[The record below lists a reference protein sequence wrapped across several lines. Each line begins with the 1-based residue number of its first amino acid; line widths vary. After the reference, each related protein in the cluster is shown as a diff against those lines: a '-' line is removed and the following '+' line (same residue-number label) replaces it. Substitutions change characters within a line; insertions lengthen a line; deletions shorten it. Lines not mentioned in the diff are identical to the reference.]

1 MLTGEGPYG
10 RNAGWGGHVEEDE
23 AHCLTTSPAPVL
35 WARCELS
42 TEDTPLSSLTALAL
56 ASWMSPPPV
65 LSPTTPYL
73 LSISHNVWG
82 PRQGPNVPPRGI
94 PTIIAS
100 EWQVPPLYW
109 YIESDDSEHD
119 SVSLVRLAL
128 SCFQP
133 NPNVT
138 CKQCPHRPIP
148 VLVSTWRLLQLREGV
163 HPGHGEA
170 GPSRG
175 LWKPDVVVDTWNPS
189 YFRGVNERIMVWGW
203 PWEKAQD
210 TT

>member
-133 NPNVT
+133 NPICHLQAVPTQAYT
-138 CKQCPHRPIP
+138 CACLYLETSPTEGRCSPW
-148 VLVSTWRLLQLREGV
+148 TWRSWTLQRPLEARRGGGHLESQLL
-163 HPGHGEA
+163 
-170 GPSRG
+170 
-175 LWKPDVVVDTWNPS
+175 
-189 YFRGVNERIMVWGW
+189 
-203 PWEKAQD
+203 
-210 TT
+210 